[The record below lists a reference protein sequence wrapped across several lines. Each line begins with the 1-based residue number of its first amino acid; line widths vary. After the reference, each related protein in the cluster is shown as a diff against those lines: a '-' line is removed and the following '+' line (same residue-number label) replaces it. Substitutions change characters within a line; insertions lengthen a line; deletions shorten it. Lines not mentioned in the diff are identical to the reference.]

1 MSDLGRNIRLIAET
15 EKLQR
20 QINDLL
26 SQVQDLKD
34 KDAKLGDRS
43 VAYQAKAGGVGQAS
57 GDKGAASPV
66 AEAVSSALNDFSDG
80 VLDAFSDA
88 AGNATGT
95 GDDGTVNEQES
106 FSQDLADL
114 ETTAPNEGSQLKQLT
129 GLEEVGGTKE
139 ATINL
144 DGLFN
149 AGFYGA
155 TSELGDYNADT
166 DPREDNF
173 VQGVWYSTSGGYES
187 SNPFSSAQAYATA
200 VLDGLDP
207 PNAPHTAVSV
217 EAYDPNVDTSVLVNM
232 SRVSG
237 AFQQNVNIWQSGCT
251 VGSDSWCPTLR
262 PVNPW
267 YVDGIHQLAFDGAQF
282 LTNTAEAAADTLIE
296 WTGSGSKVS
305 GETSNNTGVSIEPT
319 DTGGSTVTFTG
330 GNSFTM
336 DSGGVVISK
345 NY

>member
-1 MSDLGRNIRLIAET
+1 MSDLGRNIRLLAET

-66 AEAVSSALNDFSDG
+66 AEAVSSALNDFSG
-80 VLDAFSDA
+80 GLLDAFSDA

-95 GDDGTVNEQES
+95 GDDGTVNQQES

-114 ETTAPNEGSQLKQLT
+114 ETTAPNLGSQLKQLT
-129 GLEEVGGTKE
+129 GLEEVGGSKE
-139 ATINL
+139 AVINL

-149 AGFYGA
+149 APIYEGSGFD
-155 TSELGDYNADT
+155 SYNADV
-166 DPREDNF
+166 DPREDQF
-173 VQGVWYSTSGGYES
+173 LQGVWYETAGGYES
-187 SNPFSSAQAYATA
+187 SNPYSSAQAYATA
-200 VLDGLDP
+200 VLDPNDP
-207 PNAPHTAVSV
+207 PNAPHRVVSV
-217 EAYDPNVDTSVLVNM
+217 DAYDEATASTVTVNM

-237 AFQQNVNIWQSGCT
+237 TFTLNTSVYQSGCV
-251 VGSDSWCPTLR
+251 VGTDSWCPSLR
-262 PVNPW
+262 PVGDW
-267 YVDGIHQLAFDGAQF
+267 DADSIHQLAFDGAQF

-336 DSGGVVISK
+336 DSSGVVTSS